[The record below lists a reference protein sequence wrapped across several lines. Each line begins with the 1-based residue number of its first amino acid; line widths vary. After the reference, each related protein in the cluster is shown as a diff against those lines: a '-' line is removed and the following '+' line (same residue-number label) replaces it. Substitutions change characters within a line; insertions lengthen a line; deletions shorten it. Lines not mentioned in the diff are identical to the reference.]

1 MTHAR
6 GDAAGHPTG
15 PADHDLPRTEVPR
28 TEVPGTE
35 VPGTEVPEGAL
46 EPAEL
51 RAGDVR
57 PGVEEVTPV
66 RPAPTRVGTSTS
78 AGKGRARPTRI
89 SGTWV
94 AVIAGLV
101 VLVVL
106 LVFIL
111 QNLDPATVHFFGA
124 EGSLPLAIAMLF
136 SAIGGAVLVAL
147 IGGARILQLRK
158 QARRPRH

>member
-6 GDAAGHPTG
+6 GGAADRPTG
-15 PADHDLPRTEVPR
+15 PTSHDVP
-28 TEVPGTE
+28 P
-35 VPGTEVPEGAL
+35 PEVPEGAL
-46 EPAEL
+46 EPAEN

-57 PGVEEVTPV
+57 PGTAEVKPV
-66 RPAPTRVGTSTS
+66 RPVPS
-78 AGKGRARPTRI
+78 GKVRPTRI

-94 AVIAGLV
+94 AVIAGLL
-101 VLVVL
+101 VLAVL

-111 QNLDPATVHFFGA
+111 QNLDSVTVRFFGA

-136 SAIGGAVLVAL
+136 SAIGGAALVAL

-158 QARRPRH
+158 HARRSRR

>member
-6 GDAAGHPTG
+6 GGAADRPTG
-15 PADHDLPRTEVPR
+15 PAHHDLP
-28 TEVPGTE
+28 GT
-35 VPGTEVPEGAL
+35 GVPEGAL

-57 PGVEEVTPV
+57 PGEEEVTPV
-66 RPAPTRVGTSTS
+66 RPAPAKP
-78 AGKGRARPTRI
+78 AGKARPTRI

-111 QNLDPATVHFFGA
+111 QNLDPATVRFFGA

-158 QARRPRH
+158 QARRR

>member
-6 GDAAGHPTG
+6 GDAAGRSTG
-15 PADHDLPRTEVPR
+15 PTNHDLP
-28 TEVPGTE
+28 GN
-35 VPGTEVPEGAL
+35 EVPEGAL

-57 PGVEEVTPV
+57 PGAEEVTPV
-66 RPAPTRVGTSTS
+66 RPAPARTGAATKKRT
-78 AGKGRARPTRI
+78 RPTRI

-158 QARRPRH
+158 QARRPR

>member
-6 GDAAGHPTG
+6 GGAADRPTG
-15 PADHDLPRTEVPR
+15 PTSHDLPGSGRHQLGEN
-28 TEVPGTE
+28 
-35 VPGTEVPEGAL
+35 EVPEGAL

-57 PGVEEVTPV
+57 PGAEEVTPV
-66 RPAPTRVGTSTS
+66 RPAPSRP
-78 AGKGRARPTRI
+78 AARKPRPTRI

-101 VLVVL
+101 VLIVL
-106 LVFIL
+106 LIFIL
-111 QNLDPATVHFFGA
+111 QNLDSVTVHFFGA

-136 SAIGGAVLVAL
+136 SAIGGAALVAL

-158 QARRPRH
+158 QARRR

>member
-6 GDAAGHPTG
+6 GDAADRPTG
-15 PADHDLPRTEVPR
+15 SAHHDL
-28 TEVPGTE
+28 
-35 VPGTEVPEGAL
+35 PEGAL

-57 PGVEEVTPV
+57 PGEEEVTPV
-66 RPAPTRVGTSTS
+66 RPAPAKP
-78 AGKGRARPTRI
+78 AGKARPTRI

-111 QNLDPATVHFFGA
+111 QNLDPATVRFFGA

-158 QARRPRH
+158 QARRR

>member
-6 GDAAGHPTG
+6 GGAADRPTG
-15 PADHDLPRTEVPR
+15 PTHQDL
-28 TEVPGTE
+28 
-35 VPGTEVPEGAL
+35 PEGAL

-57 PGVEEVTPV
+57 PGAEEVTPV
-66 RPAPTRVGTSTS
+66 RPAPAEPASAKP
-78 AGKGRARPTRI
+78 AGKARPTRI

-158 QARRPRH
+158 QARRR

>member
-6 GDAAGHPTG
+6 GGAADRPTG
-15 PADHDLPRTEVPR
+15 PTHQDL
-28 TEVPGTE
+28 
-35 VPGTEVPEGAL
+35 PEGAL

-57 PGVEEVTPV
+57 PGAEEVTPV
-66 RPAPTRVGTSTS
+66 RPAPAKPASAEPASAKPVG
-78 AGKGRARPTRI
+78 KARPTRI

-158 QARRPRH
+158 QARRR

>member
-6 GDAAGHPTG
+6 GGAADRPTG
-15 PADHDLPRTEVPR
+15 PTHHDLP
-28 TEVPGTE
+28 GTD
-35 VPGTEVPEGAL
+35 VPEGAL

-57 PGVEEVTPV
+57 PGAEEVTPV
-66 RPAPTRVGTSTS
+66 RPAPS
-78 AGKGRARPTRI
+78 RPAPAKIKRTRI

-94 AVIAGLV
+94 AVIAGLL
-101 VLVVL
+101 VLVL
-106 LVFIL
+106 LLIFIL
-111 QNLDPATVHFFGA
+111 QNLDSVTVHFFGG

-136 SAIGGAVLVAL
+136 SAIGGAALVAL

-158 QARRPRH
+158 QARRR

>member
-6 GDAAGHPTG
+6 GGAADRPTG
-15 PADHDLPRTEVPR
+15 PTHHDLPESGDPSG
-28 TEVPGTE
+28 PA
-35 VPGTEVPEGAL
+35 VPEGAL

-57 PGVEEVTPV
+57 PGAEEVTPV
-66 RPAPTRVGTSTS
+66 LPAPSRPAAT
-78 AGKGRARPTRI
+78 KRARPTRI

-94 AVIAGLV
+94 AVIAGLL

-106 LVFIL
+106 LIFIL
-111 QNLDPATVHFFGA
+111 QNLDPATVRFFGA

-158 QARRPRH
+158 QARRR

>member
-6 GDAAGHPTG
+6 GGAADRPTG
-15 PADHDLPRTEVPR
+15 PTNHELPATDGPGRHDL
-28 TEVPGTE
+28 G
-35 VPGTEVPEGAL
+35 GSGVPEGAL

-57 PGVEEVTPV
+57 PGAEEVTPV
-66 RPAPTRVGTSTS
+66 RPAPSRP
-78 AGKGRARPTRI
+78 AAKKPRPTRI

-111 QNLDPATVHFFGA
+111 QNLDPATVRFFGA

-158 QARRPRH
+158 QARRR

>member
-6 GDAAGHPTG
+6 GGAADRPTG
-15 PADHDLPRTEVPR
+15 PTHHELPRSGD
-28 TEVPGTE
+28 PGRRE
-35 VPGTEVPEGAL
+35 PGGPEVPEGAL

-57 PGVEEVTPV
+57 PGAEEVAPV
-66 RPAPTRVGTSTS
+66 RPAP
-78 AGKGRARPTRI
+78 AKPGKARPTRI

-94 AVIAGLV
+94 AVIAGLL

-106 LVFIL
+106 LIFIL
-111 QNLDPATVHFFGA
+111 QNLDPATVRFFGA

-136 SAIGGAVLVAL
+136 SAIGGAALVAL

-158 QARRPRH
+158 QARRR

>member
-6 GDAAGHPTG
+6 GGAADRPTG
-15 PADHDLPRTEVPR
+15 PTHHDL
-28 TEVPGTE
+28 
-35 VPGTEVPEGAL
+35 PEGAL

-57 PGVEEVTPV
+57 PGAEEVTPV
-66 RPAPTRVGTSTS
+66 RPP
-78 AGKGRARPTRI
+78 AGKARPTRI

-94 AVIAGLV
+94 AVIAGLL

-106 LVFIL
+106 LIFIL
-111 QNLDPATVHFFGA
+111 QNLDPATVRFFGA

-136 SAIGGAVLVAL
+136 SAIGGAALVAL

-158 QARRPRH
+158 QARRR

>member
-6 GDAAGHPTG
+6 GDAADHPTG
-15 PADHDLPRTEVPR
+15 PVNHDLPG
-28 TEVPGTE
+28 PG
-35 VPGTEVPEGAL
+35 VPEGAL
-46 EPAEL
+46 EPADL

-57 PGVEEVTPV
+57 PGPEEVAPV
-66 RPAPTRVGTSTS
+66 QPAPARSGS
-78 AGKGRARPTRI
+78 ARPGGKARPTRI

-136 SAIGGAVLVAL
+136 SAIGGAALVGL

-158 QARRPRH
+158 QARRPRL

>member
-6 GDAAGHPTG
+6 GGAADRPTG
-15 PADHDLPRTEVPR
+15 PTNHDLP
-28 TEVPGTE
+28 GT
-35 VPGTEVPEGAL
+35 GVPEGAL

-57 PGVEEVTPV
+57 PGAAETTPV
-66 RPAPTRVGTSTS
+66 PAEPPSGTSPQAEGS
-78 AGKGRARPTRI
+78 ATRNSRKEPSGKARPTRI

-94 AVIAGLV
+94 AVIAGLL

-106 LVFIL
+106 LIFIL
-111 QNLDPATVHFFGA
+111 QNLDPATVRFFGA

-136 SAIGGAVLVAL
+136 SAIGGAALVAL

-158 QARRPRH
+158 QARHLRR

>member
-6 GDAAGHPTG
+6 GGAADRPTG
-15 PADHDLPRTEVPR
+15 PAHHDLP
-28 TEVPGTE
+28 GTD
-35 VPGTEVPEGAL
+35 VPEGAL

-57 PGVEEVTPV
+57 PGAEEVTPV
-66 RPAPTRVGTSTS
+66 RPAPARPGAATP
-78 AGKGRARPTRI
+78 AGKTRPTRI

-101 VLVVL
+101 VLAVL

-111 QNLDPATVHFFGA
+111 QNLAPATVRFFGA

-158 QARRPRH
+158 QARRR